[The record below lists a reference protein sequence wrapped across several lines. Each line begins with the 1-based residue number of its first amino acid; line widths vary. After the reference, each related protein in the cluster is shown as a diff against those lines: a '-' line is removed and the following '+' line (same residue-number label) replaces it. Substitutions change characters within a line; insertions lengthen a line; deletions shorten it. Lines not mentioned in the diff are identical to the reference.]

1 MDDEKMPITSL
12 YQETSNALQIFCF
25 SLNVEQGVIVRSFND
40 QQELA
45 LKVNRAIM
53 QKEPMVDEKMLLVD
67 FHLSRLLDLF
77 LETMFFC
84 SFYVWYIIIVFLILD

>member
-1 MDDEKMPITSL
+1 MSKEPQLPITSL
-12 YQETSNALQIFCF
+12 FQETSKALLIF
-25 SLNVEQGVIVRSFND
+25 LNVEQGAIVRSFND

-45 LKVNRAIM
+45 MKVNWAIL
-53 QKEPMVDEKMLLVD
+53 QKEPMAGEKMFLVD
-67 FHLSRLLDLF
+67 FHHSRLPNLF